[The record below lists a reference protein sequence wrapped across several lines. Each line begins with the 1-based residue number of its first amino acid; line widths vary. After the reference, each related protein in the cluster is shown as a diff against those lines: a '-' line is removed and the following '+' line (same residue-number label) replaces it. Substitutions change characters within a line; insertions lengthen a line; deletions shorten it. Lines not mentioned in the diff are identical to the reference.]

1 MKEGNIM
8 LLKKELQDKAA
19 ESLKRANEALDKDNQ
34 EDYEKYTKEAKDFM
48 ERAKT
53 APETEPKTE
62 PDQDKSGKSTK
73 VDDNESIRRD
83 LNFLKAKIKRYETRS
98 DDDVDM
104 RGMTNVARSVIKNVS
119 KKDMDVFK
127 RSMKNVLD
135 FYGSSLKRGAN
146 GQGEIFR
153 SGITSTTAQGT
164 YIPISVEK
172 AIMDANQYNP
182 IYPLTNYQE
191 IPSTS
196 QAGKLPIYDINNFK
210 GVLQPTEGVAN
221 PEDIQQANY
230 KLVDYSMKSYTM
242 RMIFTI
248 QMENYAD
255 NIYNFGTQVAQAF
268 AMGIRNTLDE
278 QVMNVL
284 KTLSTQEVI
293 SNNDITGTLQK
304 MFFQDLKPQ
313 DQKNATILLSQT
325 ANYLLQT
332 QKDSN
337 GSFYMDPNI
346 ANVASEQFN
355 GRPIVVV
362 NDQAFGTDQA
372 GKANAVVGDLS
383 RSVATFVGDQ
393 VIGSQYDNFSAFSFN
408 YGSLLTADVEKVF
421 DDAAVFA
428 SDNLTASSTNSSS
441 TSTGK

>member
-8 LLKKELQDKAA
+8 LLKKDLQDKAS

-62 PDQDKSGKSTK
+62 PNEDKNKNKGTE
-73 VDDNESIRRD
+73 DESIRRD
-83 LNFLKAKIKRYETRS
+83 LNFLKAKIKRYEEDRP
-98 DDDVDM
+98 VDM
-104 RGMTNVARSVIKNVS
+104 RGMTKVARAVVKNVS
-119 KKDMDVFK
+119 PKDMDDFK

-146 GQGEIFR
+146 GRGEIFR
-153 SGITSTTAQGT
+153 SESGITSTTARGT
-164 YIPISVEK
+164 YIPISVEQ

-182 IYPLTNYQE
+182 LYPLTNYQE

-196 QAGKLPIYDINNFK
+196 QAGKLPIYDLNSFK

-221 PEDIQQANY
+221 PADVQQAAY

-248 QMENYAD
+248 QMEKYVD
-255 NIYNFGTQVAQAF
+255 NIYNFGTQVGQAF

-284 KTLSTQEVI
+284 KTLTTQEVI
-293 SNNDITGTLQK
+293 SGDITGTLQK

-337 GSFYMDPNI
+337 GSFYMDPNLS
-346 ANVASEQFN
+346 NVASEQFK

-362 NDQAFGTDQA
+362 NDQAFGSDQA

-383 RSVATFVGDQ
+383 RAVATFVGDQ
-393 VIGSQYDNFSAFSFN
+393 LIGSQYDNFSAFSFN

-428 SDNLTASSTNSSS
+428 SDNLTKS
-441 TSTGK
+441 KK

>member
-8 LLKKELQDKAA
+8 LLKKDLQDKAS

-62 PDQDKSGKSTK
+62 PNEDKNKNKGTE
-73 VDDNESIRRD
+73 DESIRRD
-83 LNFLKAKIKRYETRS
+83 LNFLKAKIKRYEEDRP
-98 DDDVDM
+98 VDM
-104 RGMTNVARSVIKNVS
+104 RGMTKVARAVVKNVS
-119 KKDMDVFK
+119 PKDMDDFK

-135 FYGSSLKRGAN
+135 FYDSSLKRGAN

-172 AIMDANQYNP
+172 AIMNANQYNP
-182 IYPLTNYQE
+182 LYPLTNYQE

-221 PEDIQQANY
+221 SDDIQQAAY

-248 QMENYAD
+248 QMEKYVD
-255 NIYNFGTQVAQAF
+255 SIYNFGTQVAQAF

-278 QVMNVL
+278 QVMNTL
-284 KTLSTQEVI
+284 KTLTNQEVI
-293 SNNDITGTLQK
+293 SSDITGTLQK
-304 MFFQDLKPQ
+304 MFFKDLKPR

-325 ANYLLQT
+325 AHYLLQT
-332 QKDSN
+332 QKDAN

-362 NDQAFGTDQA
+362 NDQAFGEDQS
-372 GKANAVVGDLS
+372 GKANAIVGDLS
-383 RSVATFVGDQ
+383 RAVATFVGDQ
-393 VIGSQYDNFSAFSFN
+393 LIGSQYDNFSAFSFN

-428 SDNLTASSTNSSS
+428 SDNLTKANP
-441 TSTGK
+441 KK

>member
-1 MKEGNIM
+1 M
-8 LLKKELQDKAA
+8 LLKKDLQDKAS

-62 PDQDKSGKSTK
+62 PNEDKNKNKGTE
-73 VDDNESIRRD
+73 DESIRRD
-83 LNFLKAKIKRYETRS
+83 LNFLKAKIKRYEENRPL
-98 DDDVDM
+98 DM
-104 RGMTNVARSVIKNVS
+104 RGMTKVARAVLKDVS
-119 KKDMDVFK
+119 QKDMDIFK

-135 FYGSSLKRGAN
+135 FYDSSLKQDAN
-146 GQGEIFR
+146 GQGVIFR
-153 SGITSTTAQGT
+153 SGITNTTTPGT
-164 YIPISVEK
+164 YIPVSVEE
-172 AIMDANQYNP
+172 AIMNAKQYSP
-182 IYPLTNYQE
+182 IYPLTNYHE
-191 IPSTS
+191 LPSTV

-210 GVLQPTEGVAN
+210 GVLQPTQGVAN
-221 PEDIQQANY
+221 PDDVQQAAY

-248 QMENYAD
+248 QMEKYAD

-293 SNNDITGTLQK
+293 SSNDITGTLQK
-304 MFFQDLKPQ
+304 MFFEDLKPQ

-332 QKDSN
+332 QKDAN

-346 ANVASEQFN
+346 ANVASAQFN

-362 NDQAFGTDQA
+362 NDQAFGSDQA
-372 GKANAVVGDLS
+372 GKANAIVGDLS
-383 RSVATFVGDQ
+383 RAVATFVGDQ
-393 VIGSQYDNFSAFSFN
+393 IVGSQYDNFSAFSFN
-408 YGSLLTADVEKVF
+408 YGALLTADVEKVF

-428 SDNLTASSTNSSS
+428 SDNLTKS
-441 TSTGK
+441 KK